1 MKQALA
7 VVAQFLLF
15 FVAFAAGSFFYHPF
29 NLRTALAVP
38 GRSFVWDGVLLM
50 LLLYALLMLV
60 AVLRKR
66 LRISLPWATLA
77 LLLAALAG
85 WLLKFGFVTHG

>member
-1 MKQALA
+1 
-7 VVAQFLLF
+7 VTQFLLF
-15 FVAFAAGSFFYHPF
+15 LIVFAAGSFFYHPF
-29 NLRTALAVP
+29 NVQTALAGT

-66 LRISLPWATLA
+66 LRISLPWTTLA

-85 WLLKFGFVTHG
+85 WFLKFGFATRG